1 MKQLLLYLL
10 ILLNLFPNL
19 TLSRSNNTNHTFL
32 NNTNHTSLNVA
43 NDVEQNYTL
52 LIVCIIIVLA
62 LLLLVLYEKFCVFW
76 NRVDLLRTDT
86 DTDTDTDTNI
96 IDLR

>member
-1 MKQLLLYLL
+1 MKLLLLYLL
-10 ILLNLFPNL
+10 NLLPNL
-19 TLSRSNNTNHTFL
+19 TLAQS
-32 NNTNHTSLNVA
+32 NNTNHTSLNVT
-43 NDVEQNYTL
+43 NDAEQNYTL

-62 LLLLVLYEKFCVFW
+62 LLLLVLYEKICVFW

-86 DTDTDTDTNI
+86 DTDTDTNI